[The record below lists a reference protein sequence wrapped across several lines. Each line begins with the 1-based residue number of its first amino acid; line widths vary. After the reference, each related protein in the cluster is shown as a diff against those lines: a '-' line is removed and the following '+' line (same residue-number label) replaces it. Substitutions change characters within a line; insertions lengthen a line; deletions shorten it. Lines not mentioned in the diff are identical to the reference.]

1 MEFCVSAAIC
11 NVGMYTYIECGFYRL
26 YNKKELLGSVYK
38 RVHNWGNHFILFIN
52 SMTYFIQCTLYNDA

>member
-38 RVHNWGNHFILFIN
+38 RVHNRGNYFDIFI
-52 SMTYFIQCTLYNDA
+52 MYTTYIITFKYA